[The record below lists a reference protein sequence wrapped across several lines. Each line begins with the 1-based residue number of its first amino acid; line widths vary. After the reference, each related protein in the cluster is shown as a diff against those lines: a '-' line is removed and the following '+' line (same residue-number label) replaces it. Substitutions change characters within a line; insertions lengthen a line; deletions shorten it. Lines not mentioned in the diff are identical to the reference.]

1 MADPENTSDA
11 GAEGAAN
18 AGRVSV
24 LLPLPMPGLLE
35 YAVAGGLY
43 GDTPLAGQFVSVTL
57 SGKPR
62 IGVVWDESSPL
73 QASKRQVATAK
84 LKPVDEILD
93 LPGLSAANR
102 RFIEWVADYTLT
114 APGAILKMTMS
125 APAALG
131 PPPVKILYT
140 GGGPPPARMTPARE
154 AVLQFMA
161 GAAPAGAPAGIH
173 DIAAAAGVGEGVV
186 RGLVKAG
193 TLLPVT
199 RPADQPFAVPDPDCP
214 GPQLTEAQAEAAGV
228 ITDLVRKGGFQTVLL
243 DGVTGSGKT
252 EVYLEG
258 VAEALRSP
266 AGQVLVLLPE
276 IALTA
281 QWLGRFEKRFGVSP
295 VEWHSELG
303 SAGRRRAWAAV
314 QSGQARVVV
323 GARSALFLPFP
334 DLRLIVVDE
343 EHDSSFKQEEG
354 VLYNARD
361 MAIARAMIEEHVIV
375 LASAT
380 PALETIA
387 NAQSGKYVHC
397 HLKQRFG
404 GASLPEIHLIDMRE
418 EALPAGRWLSARL
431 ERAIADNL
439 QRGEQTM
446 LFLNRRGYAPLT
458 LCRKCGERIEC
469 PNCSA
474 WLVEHRYRAELMCH
488 HCGHAMPRPRQCPT
502 CDAEDTLAPCGPGV
516 ERLEE
521 EVRSFFPEARLL
533 VMTSDTAHGPA
544 QVRAQ
549 VALIEEGA
557 VDIII
562 GTQIVTKGYHFPNLT
577 LVGVVDAD
585 LGFKGADLRAGERT
599 YQQLAQV
606 SGRAGR
612 EDRPGRALL
621 QTYMPEHPVTQA
633 LLAGDRD
640 AFVTRELAQR
650 QAQAMPPFGRLAAIL
665 VTGRDLSQVVDAAR
679 ALARSAPQIQAVRV
693 LGPAPAPLSRLRGQH
708 RYRLLV
714 NAPKGYPIQRMIR
727 QWLAR
732 AGTARGVRVK
742 VDIDPYSFL

>member
-1 MADPENTSDA
+1 MPPLADSVNTNNPA
-11 GAEGAAN
+11 GAAGGET
-18 AGRVSV
+18 GRVSV
-24 LLPLPMPGLLE
+24 LLPLPLPGLLD
-35 YAVAGGLY
+35 YAVAADMQ
-43 GDTPLAGQFVSVTL
+43 GDVPQAGQFVAVTL

-73 QASKRQVATAK
+73 QAEKRQVASGK

-93 LPGLSAANR
+93 LPPLREANR

-114 APGAILKMTMS
+114 LPGAILRMTMS
-125 APAALG
+125 TPGALG
-131 PPPVKILYT
+131 PPPVKTLYSI
-140 GGGPPPARMTPARE
+140 GGPPPARMTPARK
-154 AVLQFMA
+154 AVLQHMEDQ
-161 GAAPAGAPAGIH
+161 APASAQ

-186 RGLVKAG
+186 RGLAKAG
-193 TLLPVT
+193 TLLAVSKSV
-199 RPADQPFAVPDPDCP
+199 DQPFAVPDPDCA
-214 GPQLTEAQAEAAGV
+214 GPELTEAQTTAAGV
-228 ITDLVRKGGFQTVLL
+228 ITDLVGKGGFQTILL

-258 VAEALRSP
+258 VAEVLRSEQ
-266 AGQVLVLLPE
+266 GQVLVLLPE

-281 QWLGRFEKRFGVSP
+281 QWLGRFEKRFGVRP

-303 SAGRRRAWAAV
+303 SAGRRRAWTAV
-314 QSGQARVVV
+314 QNGHARVVV

-334 DLRLIVVDE
+334 NLSLIVVDE
-343 EHDSSFKQEEG
+343 EHDASFKQEEG

-361 MAIARAMIEEHVIV
+361 MAIARAMLEEHVIV

-380 PALETIA
+380 PALETVA
-387 NAQSGKYVHC
+387 NAQSGKYIHC
-397 HLKQRFG
+397 HLGERFG
-404 GASLPEIHLIDMRE
+404 GASMPEIQLIDMRE
-418 EALPAGRWLSARL
+418 EVLPAGRWLSAVL

-488 HCGHAMPRPRQCPT
+488 HCGHAMGLPRECPT
-502 CDAEDTLAPCGPGV
+502 CGGEDTLAPCGPGV

-521 EVRSFFPEARLL
+521 EVRGLFPEARLL
-533 VMTSDTAHGPA
+533 VMTSDTTHGPA
-544 QVRAQ
+544 HMAEQ
-549 VALIEEGA
+549 VALIEAGE

-606 SGRAGR
+606 AGRAGR
-612 EDRPGRALL
+612 EERPGRALL

-640 AFVTRELAQR
+640 AFVNRELAQR
-650 QAQAMPPFGRLAAIL
+650 RSQAMPPFGRLAAIL
-665 VTGRDLSQVVDAAR
+665 VTGRELNQVVAAAR
-679 ALARSAPQIQAVRV
+679 ALARSAPQTQGVRV
-693 LGPAPAPLSRLRGQH
+693 LGPAPAPLSRLRGNH

-714 NAPKGYPIQRMIR
+714 NAPKGYPIQQLIR
-727 QWLAR
+727 EWLAR
-732 AGTARGVRVK
+732 AGSARGVRVK

>member
-1 MADPENTSDA
+1 MSDPANTGDA
-11 GAEGAAN
+11 GAEAA
-18 AGRVSV
+18 RVSV
-24 LLPLPMPGLLE
+24 LLPLPIPTPLD
-35 YAVAGGLY
+35 YAVTGEA
-43 GDTPLAGQFVSVTL
+43 PLPGQFVSVTL

-62 IGVVWDESSPL
+62 MGVVWDEDSPL
-73 QASKRQVATAK
+73 QAGKKPIAAAK
-84 LKPVDEILD
+84 LKPIKDIPD
-93 LPGLSAANR
+93 LPPLRASNR

-114 APGAILKMTMS
+114 SPGAILRMTMS
-125 APAALG
+125 VPGALG
-131 PPPVKILYT
+131 PPPVKTLYSA
-140 GGGPPPARMTPARE
+140 GGPPPARMTPARE
-154 AVLQFMA
+154 AVLKYME
-161 GAAPAGAPAGIH
+161 GKAPASTG
-173 DIAAAAGVGEGVV
+173 DIAAGAGVGAGVV
-186 RGLVKAG
+186 RGLAKAG
-193 TLLPVT
+193 SLLAVT
-199 RPADQPFAVPDPDCP
+199 RPVDKPFEVPDPDCA
-214 GPQLTEAQAEAAGV
+214 GPELTDAQTLAAET
-228 ITDLVRKGGFQTVLL
+228 ITKLVRKDGFHTVLL

-258 VAEALRSP
+258 VAEVLRSEQ
-266 AGQVLVLLPE
+266 GQVLVLLPE

-281 QWLGRFEKRFGVSP
+281 QWLGRFEARFGVRP
-295 VEWHSELG
+295 VEWHSDLG

-334 DLRLIVVDE
+334 ELSLIVVDE

-361 MAIARAMIEEHVIV
+361 MAIARAMLEEHVIV

-387 NAQSGKYVHC
+387 NAQSGKYIHC
-397 HLKQRFG
+397 HLKERFG
-404 GASLPEIHLIDMRE
+404 GAGMPDIQLIDLRE
-418 EALPAGRWLSARL
+418 EPLPAGRWLSATL
-431 ERAIADNL
+431 ERAIAETL

-446 LFLNRRGYAPLT
+446 LFLNRRGYAPLN

-488 HCGHAMPRPRQCPT
+488 HCGHAMPVPRECPT
-502 CDAEDTLAPCGPGV
+502 CGAEDTLAPCGPGV

-521 EVRSFFPEARLL
+521 EVRTFFPEARLL

-544 QVRAQ
+544 AVARQ

-585 LGFKGADLRAGERT
+585 LGFKGADLRAAERT

-606 SGRAGR
+606 AGRAGR
-612 EDRPGRALL
+612 EERPGRALL
-621 QTYMPEHPVTQA
+621 QTYMPEHPVPQA

-640 AFVTRELAQR
+640 AFVTRELALR
-650 QAQAMPPFGRLAAIL
+650 QAQSMPPFGRLAAIL
-665 VTGRDLSQVVDAAR
+665 VTGRELDRVVDVAR
-679 ALARSAPQIQAVRV
+679 ALARSAPRAQGVRV

-714 NAPKGYPIQRMIR
+714 NAPRGYPIQRMIR
-727 QWLAR
+727 DWLGR
-732 AGTARGVRVK
+732 AGPGKGVRVK